1 MKYSLF
7 FLLSAFSFQVFSQN
21 DSQALDFK
29 FEDFSSVDIVKERA
43 KLPWSTQDIYKNLY
57 KKDVIM
63 YQNTFLHDGDEPDS
77 FPYEMVIDKTYGK
90 GVIKTGMASLM
101 LNEKEKNSADSKK
114 FYPFFELEGFRVV
127 ETKGII
133 ITAAGEFE
141 CTIIEGVYDTDNI
154 KIWMINDM
162 PGYYAKLR
170 TVQGPEKE
178 ALTIIT
184 ELSAL

>member
-21 DSQALDFK
+21 DSQALEFK
-29 FEDFSSVDIVKERA
+29 YEDFSSVDIVKERA
-43 KLPWSTQDIYKNLY
+43 KLPWATQDIYQNLY

-63 YQNTFLHDGDEPDS
+63 YQNTFLHEGDEPDS

-114 FYPFFELEGFRVV
+114 FYPF
-127 ETKGII
+127 
-133 ITAAGEFE
+133 
-141 CTIIEGVYDTDNI
+141 
-154 KIWMINDM
+154 
-162 PGYYAKLR
+162 
-170 TVQGPEKE
+170 
-178 ALTIIT
+178 
-184 ELSAL
+184 SS